1 MKRIFYLVC
10 LIVLVCMLAS
20 CVKIDMPDPVPQTV
34 YASFYPIYALAEGIC
49 RDIPNLTL
57 YCLAQPQDSCIRSYA
72 LSDWDAALLSGAD
85 LFILGGRG
93 LESFEA
99 ACSGGDMA
107 VLTAMDN
114 MVLLGAEEEVTDE
127 SNHFDGPNPW
137 LFLSVEGARNICSV
151 IAAGMA
157 ELDPDFADVYAN
169 NLAAMQEQFD
179 SLQAEIAALLS
190 GTELPGAI
198 LMQEGLPYF
207 AQTVGLNEY
216 IEIEREAGEDMG
228 DNEFREALAQ
238 MQESGYALVLIEQQA
253 PQGLVQ
259 TLEDAGFA
267 VCRIDILTNHSAKDS
282 HTAYF
287 SAMLG
292 NVQAL
297 LDALRG

>member
-1 MKRIFYLVC
+1 MKRILTLVC
-10 LIVLVCMLAS
+10 LMVLACMLAS

-49 RDIPNLTL
+49 RNVPNLSL
-57 YCLAQPQDSCIRSYA
+57 YCLAQPQDGCIRSYT

-85 LFILGGRG
+85 LLILGGRG
-93 LESFEA
+93 LESFEET
-99 ACSGGDMA
+99 CSNGNIA

-114 MVLLGAEEEVTDE
+114 MVLLGADEEVSDE
-127 SNHFDGPNPW
+127 SGHFEGPNPW

-157 ELDPDFADVYAN
+157 ELDPDFADIYAN
-169 NLAAMQEQFD
+169 NLSAMQEQFD
-179 SLQAEIAALLS
+179 ALQAEIASLLS
-190 GTELPGAI
+190 GRQLPGAV

-228 DNEFREALAQ
+228 DNEFREALSQ
-238 MQESGYALVLIEQQA
+238 MRESGYSLVLIEHQA

-259 TLEDAGFA
+259 ALEEEGFT
-267 VCRIDILTNHSAKDS
+267 VCRIDILTNHPATDS
-282 HTAYF
+282 HAAYF